1 MSYSGTLYAGT
12 ELSLTC
18 SIQLNDIID
27 EEVNVLNTW
36 TRNNSAIVSEN
47 RIHSVVNRISSSNYS
62 AVLSFTPLDDPTD
75 DGIYLC
81 DIVISP
87 NVNDTYFSN
96 GTANNS
102 IMIGVEGQH

>member
-12 ELSLTC
+12 ELSLIC

-36 TRNNSAIVSEN
+36 RRNNSAIVTEN
-47 RIHSVVNRISSSNYS
+47 RIQSAVNRISSSNFS
-62 AVLSFTPLDDPTD
+62 AVLSFTPIDDPTD
-75 DGIYLC
+75 DGFYQC
-81 DIVISP
+81 DIVVSP
-87 NVNDTYFSN
+87 NVDDTFFSN

-102 IMIGVEGQH
+102 VVIEVEG

>member
-36 TRNNSAIVSEN
+36 TRNNLAIVTEN
-47 RIHSVVNRISSSNYS
+47 RIQSVVNRISSSNFS

-75 DGIYLC
+75 DGFYLC
-81 DIVISP
+81 DIVVSP
-87 NVNDTYFSN
+87 NVDDTYFSN
-96 GTANNS
+96 GTASNS
-102 IMIGVEGQH
+102 ISIEVEG